1 MVLKKSYLVL
11 KKSYFVAKYDLF
23 NTAKNPCKIRGF
35 GVFWFFVF
43 SELISI
49 IISYDK
55 KDKKDKFK
63 LVRVENPTPLRKKK
77 NRKLKRKKVK
87 EKSHHKATKAN
98 WARVLTFS

>member
-1 MVLKKSYLVL
+1 MVL

-23 NTAKNPCKIRGF
+23 NTAKNPFKIRGF

-55 KDKKDKFK
+55 KDNQENFK
-63 LVRVENPTPLRKKK
+63 VVRVEKPNSFEEEEKSNAEKKK
-77 NRKLKRKKVK
+77 GQRKIT
-87 EKSHHKATKAN
+87 S
-98 WARVLTFS
+98 